1 MAGQTV
7 TIVKRVT
14 VGVPIRTVTSGAFS
28 VTNLAGINVAGVKE
42 GSMLVYDAAAS
53 EFRAD
58 SDMSSV
64 YTEINGG
71 TF

>member
-28 VTNLAGINVAGVKE
+28 ITNLAGINVTGVKE
-42 GSMLVYDAAAS
+42 GSMLIYDAAAAA
-53 EFRAD
+53 FVVD

-64 YTEINGG
+64 YTEVNGG